1 MTEQKTPLEVNK
13 ALVRRFY
20 DELVNGGQLELVDE
34 LFAPEFVEHEELPNL
49 TPDRRGVREFL
60 ELFRRAFP
68 DLTFTIEHLVADG
81 DLVAAYLTMRGTHKE
96 DFLGIQPT
104 GRKISVRS
112 FDLLRVSDGEF
123 VEHWGVT
130 DTMAMMQQLGV
141 EVG

>member
-112 FDLLRVSDGEF
+112 FDLLRVSDGKF

>member
-1 MTEQKTPLEVNK
+1 VTEDRLEANR

-20 DELVNGGQLELVDE
+20 DEVVNAGELKLLDE
-34 LFAPEFVEHEELPNL
+34 LCAPEFIEHEELPNL
-49 TPDRRGVREFL
+49 TPDRRGVRDFL

-68 DLTFTIEHLVADG
+68 DLTFTIERLVAED

-96 DFLGIQPT
+96 EFLGIQPT

-112 FDLLRVSDGEF
+112 FDLLRVDDGKL
-123 VEHWGVT
+123 VEHWGIT

>member
-1 MTEQKTPLEVNK
+1 VTEDRLEANR

-20 DELVNGGQLELVDE
+20 DEVVNAGELKLLDE
-34 LFAPEFVEHEELPNL
+34 LCAPEFIEHEELPNL
-49 TPDRRGVREFL
+49 TPDRRGVRDFL

-68 DLTFTIEHLVADG
+68 DLTFTIERLVAED

-96 DFLGIQPT
+96 EFLGIQPT

-112 FDLLRVSDGEF
+112 FDLLRVSDGKF

>member
-1 MTEQKTPLEVNK
+1 MTEDRLEANR

-20 DELVNGGQLELVDE
+20 DEVVNAGELKLLDE
-34 LFAPEFVEHEELPNL
+34 LCAPEFIEHEELPNL
-49 TPDRRGVREFL
+49 TPDRRGVRDFL

-68 DLTFTIEHLVADG
+68 DLTFTIERLVAED

-96 DFLGIQPT
+96 EFLGIQPT

-112 FDLLRVSDGEF
+112 FDLLRVDDGKL
-123 VEHWGVT
+123 VEHWGIT

>member
-1 MTEQKTPLEVNK
+1 MSGNDRLDENR

-20 DELVNGGQLELVDE
+20 DQLVSGGELELVDV
-34 LFAPEFVEHEELPNL
+34 LFAPEFIEHEELPNL
-49 TPDRRGVREFL
+49 TPDRRGVRDFL

-68 DLTFTIEHLVADG
+68 DLTFTIEHLVADD
-81 DLVAAYLTMRGTHKE
+81 DLVAAYLTIRGTHKE
-96 DFLGIQPT
+96 EFLGIQPT
-104 GRKISVRS
+104 GRKIAVRS
-112 FDLLRVSDGEF
+112 FDLLRVENGKF